1 MIIAYRRSVDMMSE
15 SKHNRRTQRTKR
27 AIYTAFAELLS
38 EKELHKITVQELVD
52 RADIGRAT
60 FYTHYFIYTISMKK
74 STLR

>member
-1 MIIAYRRSVDMMSE
+1 MMSE

-52 RADIGRAT
+52 RADITRIIL
-60 FYTHYFIYTISMKK
+60 IYTISTKK
-74 STLR
+74 SREKP

>member
-1 MIIAYRRSVDMMSE
+1 MFTSE
-15 SKHNRRTQRTKR
+15 RQK
-27 AIYTAFAELLS
+27 
-38 EKELHKITVQELVD
+38 KIEDYVLERGSATVQELVD

>member
-1 MIIAYRRSVDMMSE
+1 MMSE

-52 RADIGRAT
+52 ITRIIL
-60 FYTHYFIYTISMKK
+60 IYTISTKK
-74 STLR
+74 SREKP

>member
-1 MIIAYRRSVDMMSE
+1 MMSE

-52 RADIGRAT
+52 R
-60 FYTHYFIYTISMKK
+60 YTISTKK
-74 STLR
+74 SREKP